1 MRPAPSGEESV
12 GLLVSCLTGKALDW
26 ANAVW
31 NSPDSARD
39 NYLEFTGRFRAVF
52 DHPPEGRAAGERLF
66 HLRQGMR
73 SAQDFA
79 LEFRTLAAGAGWN
92 DRALIDHYRCSLRE
106 DVRRELACR
115 DTTLSLDGLI
125 DLSIRLDHLLAA
137 RGRSER
143 VLSVLPPDPPAPIP
157 MELGGTASREIGGG
171 SSSCTSCGRRG
182 HTSGRCW
189 RNSSGN
195 HEGRQNTHRSPQVS
209 KHHTLPEFPV
219 GHMFLLICFLNYSPS
234 LQHKALVDSGA
245 AGNFIDR
252 GLAQRLRI
260 PLVKVD
266 PPFPVH
272 SLDSRP
278 LGSGLVRKDTI
289 SLEMITQGN
298 HKERMS

>member
-1 MRPAPSGEESV
+1 MAIG
-12 GLLVSCLTGKALDW
+12 DW
-26 ANAVW
+26 SSDVCSSDLGA
-31 NSPDSARD
+31 
-39 NYLEFTGRFRAVF
+39 
-52 DHPPEGRAAGERLF
+52 
-66 HLRQGMR
+66 R

-115 DTTLSLDGLI
+115 DTTLGLDGLI

-157 MELGGTASREIGGG
+157 IELGGTASREIGGG

-195 HEGRQNTHRSPQVS
+195 REGRQNTHRSPQVS
-209 KHHTLPEFPV
+209 KHHTPRVSCWSHVCINLFRQI
-219 GHMFLLICFLNYSPS
+219 FSLSP
-234 LQHKALVDSGA
+234 A
-245 AGNFIDR
+245 
-252 GLAQRLRI
+252 
-260 PLVKVD
+260 
-266 PPFPVH
+266 
-272 SLDSRP
+272 
-278 LGSGLVRKDTI
+278 
-289 SLEMITQGN
+289 
-298 HKERMS
+298 